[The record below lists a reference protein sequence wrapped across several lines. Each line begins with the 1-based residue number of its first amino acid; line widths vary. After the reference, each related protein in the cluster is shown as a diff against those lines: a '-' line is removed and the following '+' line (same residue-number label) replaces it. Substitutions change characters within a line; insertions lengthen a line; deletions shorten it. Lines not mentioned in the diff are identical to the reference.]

1 MKIYEF
7 RHHTG
12 PYEKDISFKFHLKER
27 EKFNGN
33 FMNKAYHYF
42 KQLIDQEIESNNI
55 SLRNMSL
62 EADHIIEFIKSE
74 NDQLKNV
81 LEEVASLCENNK
93 WQEFYDCKKEK
104 LIYPIATYSKIMI
117 TSEYIIEF

>member
-1 MKIYEF
+1 MRIYEF
-7 RHHTG
+7 RYDTG
-12 PYEKDISFKFHLKER
+12 PFENDISFKFHLRKD

-81 LEEVASLCENNK
+81 LEEAASLCENNK
-93 WQEFYDCKKEK
+93 WQEFYDRKKEK